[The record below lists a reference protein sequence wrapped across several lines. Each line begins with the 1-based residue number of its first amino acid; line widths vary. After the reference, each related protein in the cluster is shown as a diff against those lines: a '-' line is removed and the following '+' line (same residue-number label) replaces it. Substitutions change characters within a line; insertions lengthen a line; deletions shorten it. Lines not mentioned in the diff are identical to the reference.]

1 MNFNA
6 IRIKESKN
14 AIPKQ
19 QKAFAPG
26 STAPIP
32 PPLPVSLSL
41 RGLRPEKNEP
51 IENHNSNNNHGNHH
65 EHHGH
70 HHGHHH
76 HGHQANQGA
85 AMESEMKKE
94 ADSCCCCWQQNK
106 SSSWHPSNKLR
117 PCTTTTTFSPPFT
130 GKQFTSSDF
139 RATSSSR
146 FSSSNSSS
154 RQAKRCIDN
163 NQLELSNKF
172 ASGKEAISSNMSSSN
187 QRSCC

>member
-94 ADSCCCCWQQNK
+94 ADSCCCWQQNK
-106 SSSWHPSNKLR
+106 SSSWHPSNKPR

-172 ASGKEAISSNMSSSN
+172 ASGKEAISSIMSSSN
-187 QRSCC
+187 ERSCC